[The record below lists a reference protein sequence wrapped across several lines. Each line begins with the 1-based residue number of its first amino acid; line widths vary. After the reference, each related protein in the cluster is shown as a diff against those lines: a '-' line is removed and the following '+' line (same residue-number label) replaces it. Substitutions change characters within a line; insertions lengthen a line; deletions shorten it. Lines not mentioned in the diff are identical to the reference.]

1 MRCTCKS
8 RLSLIK
14 KNWEKNGK
22 IEAKHLRN
30 TKQKLAKQFSF
41 DKINSY
47 QHRKIHSNHPLLTST
62 ERHAKTLCH
71 ENLIV

>member
-1 MRCTCKS
+1 MRCTCKEE
-8 RLSLIK
+8 LG
-14 KNWEKNGK
+14 KNGI

-47 QHRKIHSNHPLLTST
+47 QHRKIHSNYALLKST

-71 ENLIV
+71 ENSIV